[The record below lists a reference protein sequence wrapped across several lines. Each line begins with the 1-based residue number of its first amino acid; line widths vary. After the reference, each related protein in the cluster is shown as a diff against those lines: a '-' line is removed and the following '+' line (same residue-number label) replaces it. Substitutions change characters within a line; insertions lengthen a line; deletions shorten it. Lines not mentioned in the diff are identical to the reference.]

1 MRKFLIPVIAA
12 PVLAVAAPAAADEKV
27 TAVVSFADLDLAA
40 PAGRETLERRIAAAV
55 INVCGEPGINSLRF
69 IKAVEECRAKATED
83 AMAQLESHLAKLPT
97 PTIAS
102 AR

>member
-1 MRKFLIPVIAA
+1 M
-12 PVLAVAAPAAADEKV
+12 

-55 INVCGEPGINSLRF
+55 TTVCGKPAIHSPRF

-83 AMAQLESHLAKLPT
+83 AMAQLEAHLAKLPA
-97 PTIAS
+97 PAVAS